1 MVREWEWEW
10 ISSHLFVYG
19 NLRACCFRRR
29 RRCCRSIHCHRWVVR
44 LVIFEKILCI
54 TTTLV
59 IVIHSFIIK
68 FVVCRRRLLPFA
80 PIESSRILC
89 VCVSFRHYHRQLMIF
104 YFLFLFSVILSDF
117 VNSSMRLS
125 PPLCPFR
132 SRLYCNSNNIYYF
145 ICKWVR
151 TTYFLSNPKIQIEI
165 IICVDLLICCC
176 CCCCW
181 KDVRSS

>member
-19 NLRACCFRRR
+19 NLRSCCFRRR
-29 RRCCRSIHCHRWVVR
+29 RGCCRSIHCHRWVAR

-68 FVVCRRRLLPFA
+68 FVVCRRLLPFA

-89 VCVSFRHYHRQLMIF
+89 VSFRHYHRQQMIF
-104 YFLFLFSVILSDF
+104 YFLFLFSVIFERFCQFIYAFLHLSVPF
-117 VNSSMRLS
+117 VLVCVAIVTIFIILYANEYA
-125 PPLCPFR
+125 PLIFC
-132 SRLYCNSNNIYYF
+132 
-145 ICKWVR
+145 R
-151 TTYFLSNPKIQIEI
+151 TQKSKL
-165 IICVDLLICCC
+165 
-176 CCCCW
+176 
-181 KDVRSS
+181 